1 MKVEIKRWKTNTKQE
16 PCRSGSMKKCEVIL
30 DKEDTWNM
38 DFTVATIVAP
48 LIKQLRKTKHNYAAI
63 DKEDVPQE
71 LHQTYG
77 TQGEHTEK
85 YSVQAYEWV
94 LNEIEWAMNEI
105 SNENKNEPPY
115 HTKKGDTSFGE
126 IEKGMKTGRVTFVGW
141 ESTDESIAANKAYHD
156 RIQGAC
162 VLLGKYLTTMWE

>member
-16 PCRSGSMKKCEVIL
+16 PCRRGSIKKCEVIL

-48 LIKQLRKTKHNYAAI
+48 LIKQLRETKHSYAAI

-105 SNENKNEPPY
+105 SNENKNEPPH
-115 HTKKGDTSFGE
+115 HTKTGTMEFGE
-126 IEKGMKTGRVTFVGW
+126 IDPKKGTGPLIFNGW
-141 ESTDESIAANKAYHD
+141 ESTPESIAANKAYHE
-156 RIQGAC
+156 RIQNGCRLFGLHLMA
-162 VLLGKYLTTMWE
+162 LWD

>member
-1 MKVEIKRWKTNTKQE
+1 MEVKIKRWKTNTKQE
-16 PCRSGSMKKCEVIL
+16 PYRRGSIKKCEVIL

-48 LIKQLRKTKHNYAAI
+48 LIKQLRETTHSYAAI

-115 HTKKGDTSFGE
+115 HTKTGTMEFGE
-126 IEKGMKTGRVTFVGW
+126 IDLKTRTGPLIFDGW
-141 ESTDESIAANKAYHD
+141 ESTPESVAANKAYHD

-162 VLLGKYLTTMWE
+162 VLLGKYLTTMWD

>member
-1 MKVEIKRWKTNTKQE
+1 MEVKIKRWKTNTKQE
-16 PCRSGSMKKCEVIL
+16 PYRRGSIKKCEVIL

-48 LIKQLRKTKHNYAAI
+48 LIKQLRETTHSYAAI

-105 SNENKNEPPY
+105 SNENKNEPKMY
-115 HTKKGDTSFGE
+115 KHVGDIEFGE
-126 IEKGMKTGRVTFVGW
+126 ID
-141 ESTDESIAANKAYHD
+141 ESTGLGEIKSLGVERIHEMEEPNRQYHK
-156 RIQGAC
+156 RIQQGC
-162 VLLGKYLTTMWE
+162 VLFGKYFQNLWS